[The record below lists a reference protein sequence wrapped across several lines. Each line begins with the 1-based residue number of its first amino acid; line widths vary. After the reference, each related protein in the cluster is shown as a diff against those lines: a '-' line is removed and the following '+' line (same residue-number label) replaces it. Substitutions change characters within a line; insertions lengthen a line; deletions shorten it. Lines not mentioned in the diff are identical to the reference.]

1 MVWLVVPLLVDV
13 VSATCRTIEVPAC
26 AVAVS
31 VVPVVQLA
39 MVSPPAKM
47 REASGKDFFQNLLLM
62 GITMHHHP
70 VGIPYESLEGL
81 CDFALNADR
90 YASGNFQGV
99 PPVCQATS
107 SQQVEGFEPFGVG
120 DALFVE
126 VVGHVAVVGA
136 V

>member
-1 MVWLVVPLLVDV
+1 MVPLLVDV
-13 VSATCRTIEVPAC
+13 VSATCRTIEVPVGV
-26 AVAVS
+26 VAVS

-62 GITMHHHP
+62 GITMHYHP

-81 CDFALNADR
+81 CESALNADR
-90 YASGNFQGV
+90 YAPGNFQGV

-107 SQQVEGFEPFGVG
+107 SRQVEGFEPFGVG